1 MTAKGLQPRE
11 RNALLDLAQRA
22 KRGTYVHLPIW
33 LMLASGTGLYSGVPA
48 FFWFNT
54 AIFGFFTAMRLL
66 MHARFESWL
75 NRRPGLAKAA
85 GFLAV
90 VGSSA
95 HWGVLMAIAC
105 AWPRLHAA
113 RLPIM
118 LAAVGVATAG
128 TTLLAL
134 NRSVRLTFPTV
145 ALAPGIVTCLFLAT
159 HESLLLSVMAL
170 TVLVYVFKA
179 TEIVHDDYWAAV
191 HAREQIEDRARNLEL
206 LSDRAET
213 ANRAKSEFLA
223 NMSHEIRTPLN
234 GVIGMTALLMDTP
247 LTPDQREYAQIARS
261 SGEMLLA
268 LVDNILDVS
277 KVEAGRLEL
286 ESIEFELR
294 AVIDTA
300 VDSVAL
306 RAAEKGLEFV
316 VDVEQQIAR
325 RYRGDPTR
333 LGQVLLNL
341 LSNAVKFTERGEI
354 GLSLRVAREPEVA
367 KLNIV
372 VWDTGIGIPSDRV
385 GALFAPFIQ
394 ADSST
399 TRRFGG
405 SGLGLAI
412 SKQLV
417 VAMGG
422 AIDIEST
429 SGRGTTFTLSIPL
442 IVCTGSG
449 TELSGETLAGFKILV
464 VSSLERAS
472 AICCEQLRAAGA
484 EAALAGSAQT
494 AIKLYREQLADGAPP
509 CALVVDQ
516 GLGDGEAGS
525 LAHAIRACGAPPPA
539 MILMRSLSN
548 RTGKGNDAAF
558 DRVVHKPVK
567 PELLMR
573 ALSELRPSIATLTPA
588 SRVAGERGLNSGF
601 RVLVV
606 DDNAVNRMVCNH
618 LLRKFAAVVSNSAN
632 GVEALA
638 ALRRSDFDVVLMDC
652 QMPEMDGYEA
662 TRELRRFE
670 PNHPNRD
677 IPVIAVTANAL
688 ATDREKCRAAGMNTY
703 LSKPIDRR
711 QLEQVLASVLGAA
724 RPPHRG
730 DAVPVIAT

>member
-1 MTAKGLQPRE
+1 
-11 RNALLDLAQRA
+11 
-22 KRGTYVHLPIW
+22 
-33 LMLASGTGLYSGVPA
+33 
-48 FFWFNT
+48 
-54 AIFGFFTAMRLL
+54 
-66 MHARFESWL
+66 
-75 NRRPGLAKAA
+75 
-85 GFLAV
+85 
-90 VGSSA
+90 
-95 HWGVLMAIAC
+95 
-105 AWPRLHAA
+105 
-113 RLPIM
+113 
-118 LAAVGVATAG
+118 
-128 TTLLAL
+128 
-134 NRSVRLTFPTV
+134 
-145 ALAPGIVTCLFLAT
+145 
-159 HESLLLSVMAL
+159 
-170 TVLVYVFKA
+170 
-179 TEIVHDDYWAAV
+179 
-191 HAREQIEDRARNLEL
+191 
-206 LSDRAET
+206 
-213 ANRAKSEFLA
+213 
-223 NMSHEIRTPLN
+223 
-234 GVIGMTALLMDTP
+234 
-247 LTPDQREYAQIARS
+247 
-261 SGEMLLA
+261 
-268 LVDNILDVS
+268 
-277 KVEAGRLEL
+277 
-286 ESIEFELR
+286 
-294 AVIDTA
+294 
-300 VDSVAL
+300 
-306 RAAEKGLEFV
+306 
-316 VDVEQQIAR
+316 
-325 RYRGDPTR
+325 
-333 LGQVLLNL
+333 
-341 LSNAVKFTERGEI
+341 
-354 GLSLRVAREPEVA
+354 
-367 KLNIV
+367 LNIV

-422 AIDIEST
+422 AIDITST
-429 SGRGTTFTLSIPL
+429 SGHGTTFTLSIPL

-703 LSKPIDRR
+703 LSKPIDRE
-711 QLEQVLASVLGAA
+711 QLEQVLTSVLAA
-724 RPPHRG
+724 PRDLRSG
-730 DAVPVIAT
+730 KARSIFL

>member
-1 MTAKGLQPRE
+1 MTAKRLQPRE

-33 LMLASGTGLYSGVPA
+33 LMLASWTDLYSAVPA

-54 AIFGFFTAMRLL
+54 AIFGFFTGMRLL

-75 NRRPGLAKAA
+75 DMRPGLAKGA

-90 VGSSA
+90 VGPSA

-118 LAAVGVATAG
+118 LAAVAVATAG
-128 TTLLAL
+128 TTVLAL

-159 HESLLLSVMAL
+159 HESLLLSVMAM

-179 TEIVHDDYWAAV
+179 TGVVHDDFWAAV
-191 HAREQIEDRARNLEL
+191 HAREQLEDRARNLEL

-442 IVCTGSG
+442 IVCTRSGS
-449 TELSGETLAGFKILV
+449 EPSGETLAGFKILV

-472 AICCEQLRAAGA
+472 AICCEQLRSAGA

-703 LSKPIDRR
+703 LSKPIDRE
-711 QLEQVLASVLGAA
+711 QLEQVLTSVLAA
-724 RPPHRG
+724 PRDLRSG
-730 DAVPVIAT
+730 KARSIFL